1 MKKLI
6 KNGMIV
12 TESQVFQGDILIEDE
27 IIKSIGAEIDDDEA
41 EDDDRITDR
50 EHRALLLFLSSLLR
64 HRCYSTFAFAQSAMR
79 ASEFAVSA
87 P

>member
-41 EDDDRITDR
+41 E
-50 EHRALLLFLSSLLR
+50 E
-64 HRCYSTFAFAQSAMR
+64 C
-79 ASEFAVSA
+79 
-87 P
+87 